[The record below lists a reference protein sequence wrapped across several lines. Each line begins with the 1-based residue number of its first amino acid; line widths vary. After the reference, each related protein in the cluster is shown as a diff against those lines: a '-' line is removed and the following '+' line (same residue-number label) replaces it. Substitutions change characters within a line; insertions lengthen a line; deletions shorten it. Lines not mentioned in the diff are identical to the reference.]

1 MTDTTPSRRR
11 LAVSVLVVWPAL
23 SLAGRGL
30 AHALGG
36 TEDLVD
42 SAVKVGL
49 LMLAV
54 AAVDRTRRWRHRRR
68 AR

>member
-1 MTDTTPSRRR
+1 MTDPNPSRRR
-11 LAVSVLVVWPAL
+11 LTVSVLVVWSAL
-23 SLAGRGL
+23 SLTGRDL

-49 LMLAV
+49 LMPAV
-54 AAVDRTRRWRHRRR
+54 AAVDRTRQWRHRRR
-68 AR
+68 AG

>member
-1 MTDTTPSRRR
+1 MTGTQVHRLRIGGGRCTAVEYVTTR
-11 LAVSVLVVWPAL
+11 
-23 SLAGRGL
+23 
-30 AHALGG
+30 

-68 AR
+68 AG